1 MNKTYVTVVSF
12 LSIGAFLVLLLG
24 FSWTIHNQLSKQESM
39 VREQTQVEEIV
50 NEKQG
55 KTIVALGD
63 SLTRGTGDEEG
74 KGYIGYL
81 VEELEEKTDEKLTLH
96 NYGVKGYRSEQLLT
110 QVKGETI
117 QNQIRHADVILMT
130 IGGNDL
136 FQGGQTLVSPK
147 QGEISVIKD
156 RYVKNLKETIDIIKS
171 LNEDAV
177 IFLVGLYNPFIDL
190 EEAVTTTAIVRDWNY
205 STNQLLDQY
214 PNSVFVP
221 TFDLFQ
227 LKVNDYLFS
236 DKFHP
241 NSKGY
246 HLIAERV
253 ASLITW

>member
-12 LSIGAFLVLLLG
+12 LSIGAFLVLLFG
-24 FSWTIHNQLSKQESM
+24 FSWSIQNQLSKEEST

-50 NEKQG
+50 KEKEG

-81 VEELEEKTDEKLTLH
+81 VEELEEKTNEKLTLH

-117 QNQIRHADVILMT
+117 QNQIKDADVILMT

-136 FQGGQTLVSPK
+136 FQGGQTLVSPN
-147 QGEISVIKD
+147 QDEISVIRD
-156 RYVKNLKETIDIIKS
+156 QYVRNLKETIELIKS
-171 LNEDAV
+171 INQDSV

-190 EEAVTTTAIVRDWNY
+190 EDAVTTTAVVRDWNY

-214 PNSVFVP
+214 SNTVFVP

-246 HLIAERV
+246 QLIAERV

>member
-1 MNKTYVTVVSF
+1 MNKTSVTIISF
-12 LSIGAFLVLLLG
+12 LSIGALFVLLFG
-24 FSWTIHNQLSKQESM
+24 FLWTIQNQFIKKEST
-39 VREQTQVEEIV
+39 VKNQPSIEKPVEG
-50 NEKQG
+50 NEG

-81 VEELEEKTDEKLTLH
+81 IEELEERTSENLTLN
-96 NYGVKGYRSEQLLT
+96 NYSVKGYRSEQLLN

-117 QNQIRHADVILMT
+117 QSQIKNADIILMT

-136 FQGGQTLVSPK
+136 FQGGQTLVNPDEESIDLVEE
-147 QGEISVIKD
+147 QYLE
-156 RYVKNLKETIDIIKS
+156 NLKETLDLIKA
-171 LNEDAV
+171 NNQHAIV
-177 IFLVGLYNPFIDL
+177 FLVGLYNPFIDL
-190 EEAVTTTAIVRDWNY
+190 DDASLTTTVVRDWNY

-227 LKVNDYLFS
+227 LKVNDYLYS

-241 NSKGY
+241 NNKGY
-246 HLIAERV
+246 RLIAERV

>member
-1 MNKTYVTVVSF
+1 MKKTFVSIISF
-12 LSIGAFLVLLLG
+12 LSIVAFLVMLFG
-24 FSWTIHNQLSKQESM
+24 FLWTIQNQMIKKESTVRKQI
-39 VREQTQVEEIV
+39 QVEELEKE
-50 NEKQG
+50 NEG
-55 KTIVALGD
+55 KIIVALGD

-81 VEELEEKTDEKLTLH
+81 IEELEEKTDEKLTLH
-96 NYGVKGYRSEQLLT
+96 NYGVKGYRSEQLFS

-117 QNQIRHADVILMT
+117 KNQIKNADVILIT

-136 FQGGQTLVSPK
+136 FQGGQTMGSPD
-147 QGEISVIKD
+147 QEAVALIKEQ
-156 RYVKNLKETIDIIKS
+156 YLNNLKKTMDMISSINQDVTIY
-171 LNEDAV
+171 
-177 IFLVGLYNPFIDL
+177 LVGLYNPFIDL
-190 EEAVTTTAIVRDWNY
+190 NDAGMTTTVIRDWNY

-214 PNSVFVP
+214 SNSVFVP

-227 LKVNDYLFS
+227 LNVNDYLFS

-246 HLIAERV
+246 RIIAERV